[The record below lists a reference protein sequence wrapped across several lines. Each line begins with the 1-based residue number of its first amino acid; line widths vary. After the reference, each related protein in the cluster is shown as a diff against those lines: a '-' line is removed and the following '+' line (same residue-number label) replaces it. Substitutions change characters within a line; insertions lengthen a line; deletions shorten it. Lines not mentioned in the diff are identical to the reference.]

1 MKLTIQNNEF
11 KSLFADASDLA
22 GKRKDTPIL
31 DHALIELK
39 SGKLTLRATDLE
51 CQITAFIDDVNC
63 TGDGFF
69 TLPSAKLKSICS
81 ALADTDVL
89 KFTVEDSAV
98 RLSVNRS
105 KFKMVTLP
113 TEGYPTLVSGEAQ
126 HKIVIASKVLQ
137 SLILKV
143 LHTIPDGDVRY
154 YLNGMFV
161 QVVGDKLTVVGTDGH
176 RLSIAHADLG
186 CSYPDVSFILPLKAV
201 VKLLKLV
208 GVYDCDISIAFNLN
222 NASFDFG
229 DFVLDTIL
237 IDGKYPDYN
246 RVLPKSNAKILTV
259 DRVLLMSSIKRV
271 SILANEKFKACTF
284 QIKEGQME
292 LYTRNAESEDA
303 VETID
308 VDYLNDDLEFSFNL
322 KFMLEALPTV
332 NEDRVVLSFTDHL
345 TPVLIH
351 GVNDNT
357 SLTCIM
363 PVRV

>member
-11 KSLFADASDLA
+11 KKLIADASDLA
-22 GKRKDTPIL
+22 GKRKDLPIL

-39 SGKLTLRATDLE
+39 SGKLTLKATDLE
-51 CQITAFIDDVNC
+51 CQITAFVHDVNC
-63 TGDGFF
+63 TADGCF
-69 TLPSAKLKSICS
+69 TLPSSKLKSICS
-81 ALADTDVL
+81 TLADSDVL

-98 RLSVNRS
+98 MLRVNRS

-113 TEGYPTLVSGEAQ
+113 TDGYPAMVSEEAE
-126 HKIVIASKVLQ
+126 HKITIGSKVMQ

-143 LHTIPDGDVRY
+143 LHTIPDRDARY
-154 YLNGMFV
+154 FLNGMFV
-161 QVVGDKLTVVGTDGH
+161 QVVGNKLTVVGTDGH

-208 GVYDCDISIAFNLN
+208 GVYDCDINISFNQN

-237 IDGKYPDYN
+237 IDGRYPDYN
-246 RVLPKSNAKILTV
+246 RVLPKSSTKTLTV
-259 DRVLLMSSIKRV
+259 DKTLLISSIKRV
-271 SILANEKFKACTF
+271 SILANEKFRSCTF
-284 QIKEGQME
+284 RITEGQIE
-292 LYTRNAESEDA
+292 LYARNAETENA

-322 KFMLEALPTV
+322 QFMLEALPTV
-332 NEDRVVLSFTDHL
+332 NEDKVVLLFTDHL
-345 TPVLIH
+345 TPVLIS
-351 GVNDNT
+351 GVNDNS